1 MDEIPLRSS
10 TNRLA
15 TFSLVMAALTVF
27 SFCAG
32 AAPIPLTGW
41 VCFPAAIFLGAA
53 ALGSGLVALR
63 RIRSSGERGRGLALT
78 GVWLGG
84 LGILATICLVTLTI
98 SVVAAIINQ
107 LLIQA
112 KP

>member
-1 MDEIPLRSS
+1 MDETALP

-15 TFSLVMAALTVF
+15 ILSLVLAALTVL
-27 SFCAG
+27 SFCVG

-41 VCFPAAIFLGAA
+41 VCFPAAVLLGAA
-53 ALGSGLVALR
+53 ALGCGLVALR
-63 RIRSSGERGRGLALT
+63 RIRSSGERGRGMALT

-84 LGILATICLVTLTI
+84 LGILATLCMVTLTI
-98 SVVAAIINQ
+98 SVVAALIHQ